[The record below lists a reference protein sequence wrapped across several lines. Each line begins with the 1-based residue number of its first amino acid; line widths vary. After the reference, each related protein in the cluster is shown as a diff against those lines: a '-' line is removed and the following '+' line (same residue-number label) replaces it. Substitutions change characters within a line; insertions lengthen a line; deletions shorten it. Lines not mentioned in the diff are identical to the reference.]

1 MDPGIHIQT
10 RKLCWHTHTLREL
23 SPRGRWPLRR
33 RSTRRSRCSEASC
46 PCACL
51 RWPAPSPSSRPARP
65 GPLRPPAA
73 AAGAERPAWGR
84 ALRRPSPR
92 APPKPKPKPRS
103 AAGPRRAVG
112 EPTPSCRAAV
122 RYRTM
127 ISLLSCSCQGYICTS
142 KAIDMGLLIGR
153 GAESAH
159 GGRG

>member
-112 EPTPSCRAAV
+112 EPTPSCLSSSRSSLQNNDYHALV
-122 RYRTM
+122 R
-127 ISLLSCSCQGYICTS
+127 GTS
-142 KAIDMGLLIGR
+142 VPVKPSTWGC
-153 GAESAH
+153 
-159 GGRG
+159 